1 MRPRRKAALQW
12 PMPNEKGIPMANTPT
27 FLSVSFIRNLSLD
40 PAQHPHG
47 QAHLSAASGLV
58 RVRQRLYVVAD
69 DELHLGVFEEHAAPG
84 EAGTDPAPGTLVRL
98 LDGDLPRD
106 KGKRKKAKPDLETLA
121 QLPPLPG
128 CPAGALLALG
138 SGSKPQRET
147 GVLIGLDVHG
157 VPNGRMASVNLEPL
171 YAPLRKR
178 FDDLNIEGAFMLSGD
193 LLLLHRG
200 NKGDA
205 RSACIRYDWN
215 LIAPWMAGL
224 QPKPPNAKS
233 VQLMQLGDVCGV
245 PLSLT
250 DGTALQGGAWAFSA
264 VAECTENSYQD
275 GACVGSAIGIV
286 APDGQ
291 LRHLHPLAGA
301 PKIEGLVAQGLGS
314 EWVFTLV
321 TDPDDPKT
329 PSQMLQAR
337 MPLNLG

>member
-1 MRPRRKAALQW
+1 MT
-12 PMPNEKGIPMANTPT
+12 TPLT
-27 FLSVSFIRNLSLD
+27 SLPLSFIRNLSLD
-40 PAQHPHG
+40 PAQHPRG

-69 DELHLGVFEEHAAPG
+69 DELHLGVFEEHTAPG
-84 EAGTDPAPGTLVRL
+84 APGAEPVPGTLVRL

-147 GVLIGLDVHG
+147 GVLVAMDVHG
-157 VPNGRMASVNLEPL
+157 VPNGRMASVDLQPL

-178 FDDLNIEGAFMLSGD
+178 FDDLNIEGAFVLSGD
-193 LLLLHRG
+193 LVLLHRG

-205 RSACIRYDWN
+205 RSACIRFDWN
-215 LIAPWMAGL
+215 LIAPWLAGL
-224 QPKPPNAKS
+224 QPKPPGAKS
-233 VQLMQLGDVCGV
+233 VQLMALGDVGGV

-250 DGTALQGGAWAFSA
+250 DGTALSGGAWAFSA
-264 VAECTENSYQD
+264 VAENTDDSDLD
-275 GACVGSAIGIV
+275 GACVGSAIGIM

-291 LRHLHPLAGA
+291 LRQLHPLAGA
-301 PKIEGLVAQGLGS
+301 PKVEGLAAQVVGTGLGS

-321 TDPDDPKT
+321 TDPDDPHT
-329 PSQMLQAR
+329 ASQLLQTRVA
-337 MPLNLG
+337 LNLG

>member
-1 MRPRRKAALQW
+1 
-12 PMPNEKGIPMANTPT
+12 MANTPT
-27 FLSVSFIRNLSLD
+27 SLPVSFIRNLSLD
-40 PAQHPHG
+40 PAQHPRG

-69 DELHLGVFEEHAAPG
+69 DELHLGVFDEHAA
-84 EAGTDPAPGTLVRL
+84 AGAAGADPAPGTLVRL

-138 SGSKPQRET
+138 SGSKPQREA
-147 GVLIGLDVHG
+147 GVLIGLDVQG
-157 VPNGRMASVNLEPL
+157 VPNGRMASVDLEPL

-178 FDDLNIEGAFMLSGD
+178 FDDLNIEGAFVLSGD
-193 LLLLHRG
+193 LVLLHRG

-215 LIAPWMAGL
+215 LVAPWLAGL
-224 QPKPPNAKS
+224 QPKPPGAKS
-233 VQLMQLGDVCGV
+233 VQLMQLGDVGGV

-264 VAECTENSYQD
+264 AAECTDNSYQD

-291 LRHLHPLAGA
+291 LRHLHRLAGA
-301 PKIEGLVAQGLGS
+301 PKVEGLAAQVVGTGLGS
-314 EWVFTLV
+314 DWVFTLV
-321 TDPDDPKT
+321 TDPDDPHT
-329 PSQMLQAR
+329 PSQLLQTHIQAGSGT
-337 MPLNLG
+337 PAV

>member
-1 MRPRRKAALQW
+1 
-12 PMPNEKGIPMANTPT
+12 MANTPPSLPVT
-27 FLSVSFIRNLSLD
+27 FIRNLSLD
-40 PAQHPHG
+40 PAQHPRG

-69 DELHLGVFEEHAAPG
+69 DELHLGMFEEHAAPG
-84 EAGTDPAPGTLVRL
+84 TADTDLAPGTLVRL
-98 LDGDLPRD
+98 LEGDLPGD

-157 VPNGRMASVNLEPL
+157 VPNGRMASVDLEPL

-178 FDDLNIEGAFMLSGD
+178 FDDLNIEGAFVLSGD

-205 RSACIRYDWN
+205 RSACIRFDWN
-215 LIAPWMAGL
+215 LVAPWLAGL
-224 QPKPPNAKS
+224 SPKPPSAKS
-233 VQLMQLGDVCGV
+233 VQLMALGEVDGV

-264 VAECTENSYQD
+264 VAENTDDSYLD

-291 LRHLHPLAGA
+291 LRHLHQLAGA
-301 PKIEGLVAQGLGS
+301 PKVEGLAVQVVGTGLGS

-321 TDPDDPKT
+321 TDPDDPHIPAQLLQTQLPGRMDT
-329 PSQMLQAR
+329 PGA
-337 MPLNLG
+337 